1 MKSAV
6 TATSD
11 SIEASLIVRTAEMS
25 VTFLQQ
31 EYEKAKV
38 EQESKEV
45 SCTHTLCTLSIVD
58 THLNHKQCLL
68 IKALYIVHSV
78 SYRIAGSIGIF
89 GGIIARILNLVV

>member
-11 SIEASLIVRTAEMS
+11 SIEASLIVRTAEMG

-38 EQESKEV
+38 EQESEEV
-45 SCTHTLCTLSIVD
+45 AVYSYSMYIIQCGHIP
-58 THLNHKQCLL
+58 NHKQCLL
-68 IKALYIVHSV
+68 IKALCVVHSISI
-78 SYRIAGSIGIF
+78 SYRIAGNIG
-89 GGIIARILNLVV
+89 GH